1 MDNDKHLLY
10 KSRKAK
16 STLLRLLF
24 IFLSITVLIS
34 CSSPMKKKYNEE
46 TVEEDIIAIR
56 SEIDSTK
63 FKLLG
68 GSIMR
73 LKMQDKKLEEMTYAE
88 ILKEGEKWK
97 AEKERKEAEQKALAK
112 KAAKEEAERMKKL
125 TEAVTVSCFE
135 KGFSEYNYEE
145 YITYKFIIK
154 NKSDK
159 NIRAVKGGITFT
171 NLFDDEISSLNF
183 VYDQPIEA
191 GKEITWNAQTDYNQ
205 FKDDD
210 KTLRNK
216 DLKDLKVVWKPEKI
230 IFEDGTSLE

>member
-16 STLLRLLF
+16 STIFRLLF

-63 FKLLG
+63 FELLG

-145 YITYKFIIK
+145 YITYKFVIK

>member
-1 MDNDKHLLY
+1 MDNNKHLIY
-10 KSRKAK
+10 KPRKAK

-34 CSSPMKKKYNEE
+34 CSSPINKKYNEE

-97 AEKERKEAEQKALAK
+97 AKNGKQKKKERKQNRKHLLKKQQK
-112 KAAKEEAERMKKL
+112 RKL
-125 TEAVTVSCFE
+125 R
-135 KGFSEYNYEE
+135 G
-145 YITYKFIIK
+145 
-154 NKSDK
+154 
-159 NIRAVKGGITFT
+159 
-171 NLFDDEISSLNF
+171 
-183 VYDQPIEA
+183 
-191 GKEITWNAQTDYNQ
+191 
-205 FKDDD
+205 
-210 KTLRNK
+210 
-216 DLKDLKVVWKPEKI
+216 
-230 IFEDGTSLE
+230 